1 MWTGGTMSGTG
12 STIAEGTLQLGAA
25 NTSGHDEVLSQRSFS
40 NAGSANWLGNIGEFD
55 QQNGSTFTNQAN
67 ASFTIQNNLV
77 WYNDE
82 NNSTFVNLGT
92 FTKSAGTGTTI
103 FEVGFNNNGS
113 VEVQTGTLS
122 LRGGGTSSGSFTADA
137 SATLGFDASYTNT
150 PPFVLSATSTISG
163 AGTAEFGSGT
173 VNDSGTLNMAG
184 GITVDGGTA
193 NFTSPVTSAGAALVI
208 SVGTLN
214 FSGGQ
219 PISIGTLSQ
228 SGGTLAG
235 SDSVTVTGALM
246 WTGGTMS
253 GTGSTIA
260 EGYAASTGAANTSGH
275 DEVLG
280 QRESQQCRQ
289 CQLAG

>member
-1 MWTGGTMSGTG
+1 MSGTG

-25 NTSGHDEVLSQRSFS
+25 DTSSHNEVLSQRSFS
-40 NAGSANWLGNIGEFD
+40 NTGNANWLGNAGEFD

-67 ASFTIQNNLV
+67 ASFTIQNNLD

-173 VNDSGTLNMAG
+173 VNDTGTLNMAG
-184 GITVDGGTA
+184 GITVDGRH
-193 NFTSPVTSAGAALVI
+193 
-208 SVGTLN
+208 
-214 FSGGQ
+214 GQ
-219 PISIGTLSQ
+219 LYQ
-228 SGGTLAG
+228 SGYKCRCRPCHQRRH
-235 SDSVTVTGALM
+235 
-246 WTGGTMS
+246 
-253 GTGSTIA
+253 A
-260 EGYAASTGAANTSGH
+260 E
-275 DEVLG
+275 L
-280 QRESQQCRQ
+280 
-289 CQLAG
+289 QLRRPAHQHRHPQPVGRHPGR